1 MQRYFLKS
9 DELILTDEDFH
20 HAIKVMRLAVGDQVE
35 LVKQSTEVV
44 VAKMK
49 QVTESSATF
58 DYQKTV
64 ETLVE
69 LPVEVTIASA
79 LSKKDKADW
88 IVQKGTEMGAAH
100 FIFFN
105 SDFSI
110 AKWDQKKQAK
120 KIERLQKIAKGAA
133 EQAHRTKIPTISYA
147 KKIDEIFQQSY
158 DIQIVAYEESAK
170 QGEVSQLKKSFDLI
184 EPNQNMIAVFGSE
197 GGISKSEI
205 DKLATAGYQKV
216 GLGPRILRAETAPL
230 YLLASLSF
238 VSELS

>member
-9 DELILTDEDFH
+9 NELVLTDEDFH
-20 HAIKVMRLAVGDQVE
+20 HATKVMRLAVGDKVE
-35 LVKQSTEVV
+35 LVKQSEEVV
-44 VAKMK
+44 VAK
-49 QVTESSATF
+49 ATQITDSF
-58 DYQKTV
+58 VNFEYQLTV
-64 ETLVE
+64 ESQVE
-69 LPVEVTIASA
+69 LPIAVTIASA

-88 IVQKGTEMGAAH
+88 IVQKGTEMGASG

-133 EQAHRTKIPTISYA
+133 EQSHRTVIPTISYVN
-147 KKIDEIFQQSY
+147 KIDELFQQSY

-184 EPNQNMIAVFGSE
+184 EPNQNLIAVFGSE
-197 GGISKSEI
+197 GGISEAEI
-205 DKLATAGYQKV
+205 NKLSSVGYKKV

-238 VSELS
+238 FSELS

>member
-35 LVKQSTEVV
+35 LVKQSREVV
-44 VAKMK
+44 VAKLV
-49 QVTESSATF
+49 QVTDDSASF

-64 ETLVE
+64 ETRVE
-69 LPVEVTIASA
+69 LPINVTIASA

-88 IVQKGTEMGAAH
+88 IVQKGTEMGADN
-100 FIFFN
+100 FVFFN
-105 SDFSI
+105 SDFSV
-110 AKWDQKKQAK
+110 AKWDPKKQVK

-133 EQAHRTKIPTISYA
+133 EQSHRTMIPTVSYA
-147 KKIDEIFQQSY
+147 NKIEQVLQQSY

-170 QGEVSQLKKSFDLI
+170 QGEVSQLKKSFDSI
-184 EPNQNMIAVFGSE
+184 QPGQKMIALFGSE
-197 GGISKSEI
+197 GGISEAEI
-205 DKLATAGYQKV
+205 DKMSVAGYKKV

-238 VSELS
+238 FSELS

>member
-49 QVTESSATF
+49 QVADSSATF

-64 ETLVE
+64 ETQVE

-205 DKLATAGYQKV
+205 DKLSTASYQKV

-238 VSELS
+238 FSELS

>member
-9 DELILTDEDFH
+9 NELVLTDEDFH
-20 HAIKVMRLAVGDQVE
+20 HATKVMRLSVGDKVE
-35 LVKQSTEVV
+35 LVKRSEEVV
-44 VAKMK
+44 VAR
-49 QVTESSATF
+49 ATQITDSF
-58 DYQKTV
+58 VNFEYQLTV
-64 ETLVE
+64 ESQVE
-69 LPVEVTIASA
+69 LPIAVTIASA

-88 IVQKGTEMGAAH
+88 IVQKGTEMGASG

-133 EQAHRTKIPTISYA
+133 EQSHRTVIPTISYVN
-147 KKIDEIFQQSY
+147 KIDELFQQSY

-184 EPNQNMIAVFGSE
+184 KPNQNLIAVFGSE
-197 GGISKSEI
+197 GGISEAEI
-205 DKLATAGYQKV
+205 NKLSSVGYKKV

-238 VSELS
+238 FSELS

>member
-9 DELILTDEDFH
+9 DELVLTNEDFH
-20 HAIKVMRLAVGDQVE
+20 HAIKVMRLAVGDRVE
-35 LVKQSTEVV
+35 LVKPSKEVV
-44 VAKMK
+44 VAKAM
-49 QVTESSATF
+49 QITDGSVDFEF
-58 DYQKTV
+58 QQTV
-64 ETLVE
+64 DASVE
-69 LPVEVTIASA
+69 LPIDVTIASA

-88 IVQKGTEMGAAH
+88 IVQKGTEMGATG

-110 AKWDQKKQAK
+110 AKWDRKKQAK
-120 KIERLQKIAKGAA
+120 KIERLEKIAKGAA
-133 EQAHRTKIPTISYA
+133 EQSHRTVIPTVAYVN
-147 KKIDEIFQQSY
+147 KIDNLFQQSY

-184 EPNQNMIAVFGSE
+184 EPNQTMVAVFGSE
-197 GGISKSEI
+197 GGISESEI
-205 DKLATAGYQKV
+205 EKLSAAGYKKA

-238 VSELS
+238 FSELS

>member
-9 DELILTDEDFH
+9 NELVLTDEDFH
-20 HAIKVMRLAVGDQVE
+20 HATKVMRLSVGDKVE
-35 LVKQSTEVV
+35 LVKQSEEVV
-44 VAKMK
+44 VAR
-49 QVTESSATF
+49 ATQITDDF
-58 DYQKTV
+58 VNFEYQLTV
-64 ETLVE
+64 ESQVE
-69 LPVEVTIASA
+69 LPIAVTIASA

-88 IVQKGTEMGAAH
+88 IVQKGTEMGAGG

-133 EQAHRTKIPTISYA
+133 EQSHRTVIPTIAYVN
-147 KKIDEIFQQSY
+147 KIDELFQQSY

-184 EPNQNMIAVFGSE
+184 KPNQNLIAVFGSE
-197 GGISKSEI
+197 GGISEAEI
-205 DKLATAGYQKV
+205 NKLSSAGYKKV

-238 VSELS
+238 FSELS